1 MEKRFLVLQGNMNSC
16 GDGQMDVIECFY
28 QLDKAVNYM
37 EKIYHD
43 VNGYNK
49 HSNGYLLTQVV
60 DNEKDPLTDDYIID
74 EIKYYY

>member
-16 GDGQMDVIECFY
+16 GDGQLDVFSSFNVFDEAYNF
-28 QLDKAVNYM
+28 M
-37 EKIYHD
+37 EKIHGD
-43 VNGYNK
+43 VKGYNK
-49 HSNGYLLTQVV
+49 YPNGYLLTQVV